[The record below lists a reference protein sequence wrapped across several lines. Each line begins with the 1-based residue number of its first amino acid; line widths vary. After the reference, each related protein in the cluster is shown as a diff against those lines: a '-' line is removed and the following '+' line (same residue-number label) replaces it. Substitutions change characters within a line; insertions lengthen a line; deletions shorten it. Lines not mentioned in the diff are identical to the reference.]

1 MTNEKIKFDKNC
13 ELWVQVVV
21 DERMD
26 PRTGKVFRTTEWQK
40 SESDVSLGS
49 MKEPKG
55 NIIAV
60 EWRDST
66 KKKRGLF

>member
-26 PRTGKVFRTTEWQK
+26 PRTRKVFRTTEWQK

-66 KKKRGLF
+66 KKKRG